1 MTTVKE
7 YLQGQFQN
15 YRIDDAVF
23 KAAAVSPLLAK
34 PQRFMAIELD
44 ADFTDYCDDEV
55 MMNSLQYAL
64 SSLCYSMSAAFSGG
78 SRSEQV
84 GDVHASETG
93 RTITQQDREYYQS
106 LGDKIRKDL
115 GCEIEETV
123 QEQGGM
129 FDATS
134 LRTPNRPKRWI

>member
-1 MTTVKE
+1 MTTIRE

-34 PQRFMAIELD
+34 PKRFMAIDLD
-44 ADFTDYCDDEV
+44 ADFADYCDEEE

-93 RTITQQDREYYQS
+93 RTITQQDREYYRS
-106 LGDKIRKDL
+106 LGDKIRRDL
-115 GCEIEETV
+115 GCEVEETV

-129 FDATS
+129 KDFTYM
-134 LRTPNRPKRWI
+134 RNRPRRWS